1 MKKQLILLFVL
12 VLTIPLATALFA
24 HQAPA
29 VAKQARWEGR
39 IVRSS
44 TENSTLTVRKGGGSL
59 EKTVVYDASTKW
71 VSQYHADKKINDI
84 DVSQV
89 KEQDYVI
96 CTGTYDKAGVLHAT
110 LISKRL
116 SHSD

>member
-24 HQAPA
+24 HQAAAP
-29 VAKQARWEGR
+29 VKESRWEGR
-39 IVRSS
+39 IIRTSK
-44 TENSTLTVRKGGGSL
+44 ENSTLTVRKVGETL